1 MKIGLIVNPIA
12 GMGGRVGLKGTDGE
26 AYKIALKMGAKPVT
40 PERTI
45 SFLKYLKSKDKIYI
59 ITAPKKMGEDYIKIF
74 NIRYEVIGSIGERT
88 TADDTRRIAKE
99 MIKKGI
105 DLLIFVGGD
114 GTARDIFDSIDMKV
128 PVLGIPS
135 GVKMFSSVFAV
146 SPKAAAEIIDE
157 LLNDNVTFVEREVLD
172 IDEEAYRRDVLKIKL
187 YGFLKIPVIA
197 DLVQAGKEPSR
208 SDTDVEENKK
218 AIAKYVIELM
228 EPDTLYL
235 IGPGTT
241 TKAITDELGLEKT
254 LLGVDALYNKTII
267 GKDLNE
273 KAILD
278 LLNKYPKAKAIIS
291 PIGGQGFIFG
301 RGNQQFSPEVL
312 KKLGKENI
320 IVVSTRDKLRNIKS
334 LRVDTGDEDVDKMLR
349 GYIRVIVDYQEE
361 RVMKV
366 K

>member
-40 PERTI
+40 PERTV
-45 SFLKYLKSKDKIYI
+45 SFLKHLKSKDKIYI
-59 ITAPKKMGEDYIKIF
+59 VTAPKKMGEDYVKTF
-74 NIRYEVIGSIGERT
+74 NIQYEVVGSIREET
-88 TADDTRRIAKE
+88 TADDTKRIAKE
-99 MIKKGI
+99 IIEKGI

-146 SPKAAAEIIDE
+146 SPKAAAEIVDG

-172 IDEEAYRRDVLKIKL
+172 IDEEAYRRDILKIKL
-187 YGFLKIPVIA
+187 YGFLKIPVVA
-197 DLVQAGKEPSR
+197 DLVQVGKEPSR

-254 LLGVDALYNKTII
+254 LLGVDALYNETII
-267 GKDLNE
+267 KKDLNE
-273 KAILD
+273 RAILD
-278 LLNKYPKAKAIIS
+278 LLNKYPRVKAIIS

-320 IVVSTRDKLRNIKS
+320 VVISTRDKLRNIRS

-361 RVMKV
+361 KVMKV